1 MILVAFKDDFRKYNN
16 KSLTYVIFRDNN
28 AKETYTGPLT
38 LTNNGLE
45 IPIFHDFISID
56 ALILTE
62 TPDSKSELFQIT
74 VSRKDDFVLEI
85 TKIIAYK

>member
-1 MILVAFKDDFRKYNN
+1 MAFKDDFRKYNN

-28 AKETYTGPLT
+28 TQPVPYTGPLA

-45 IPIFHDFISID
+45 IPIFHDFINID